1 LEVSVVTKLFVGNL
15 PFSATNAALEALFE
29 QAGTVASAEILTDKF
44 TGRSRGFGFVEM
56 EHEQEA
62 HDAIERF
69 HGYEFQGRALTV
81 NVAKPRE
88 DRGGARRAG
97 FGGERRSGFGGER
110 KSGGR
115 GERGWGR
122 AGGGRDRRW

>member
-1 LEVSVVTKLFVGNL
+1 LEVVRVTKLFVGNL
-15 PFSATNAALEALFE
+15 PFSANDAALEALFE

-56 EHEQEA
+56 EHDQEA
-62 HDAIERF
+62 QDAIARL

-88 DRGGARRAG
+88 DRGGERRGG
-97 FGGERRSGFGGER
+97 FGGERRSGFGGGR
-110 KSGGR
+110 KCGGHGGR
-115 GERGWGR
+115 GWGS
-122 AGGGRDRRW
+122 AGAGRDRRW